1 MSELKVLLLLIYPII
16 LASCNCRAASTESST
31 IFKKS
36 SCVRECQ
43 NVQENKKNNP
53 RNDKKLLSFFV
64 SIPPVSL
71 AERKLIYRQSLFATD
86 SKKSSTCFMVAN
98 PLRGPPLFS

>member
-31 IFKKS
+31 ILKKS

-43 NVQENKKNNP
+43 NVQENKNYDQ
-53 RNDKKLLSFFV
+53 RTLKKILSFFV
-64 SIPPVSL
+64 STPPVL
-71 AERKLIYRQSLFATD
+71 IAERRSLFRQFQLATNF
-86 SKKSSTCFMVAN
+86 KKSSKVFMVAN
-98 PLRGPPLFS
+98 PLRGPPLLS